1 MGVGSEQCFP
11 TEATATP
18 EGPEQMS
25 LPPSCSARCA
35 TPSRRWHAT
44 DYRYV
49 GGRYGGC
56 SEAQMMHEIYKHGPV
71 VAGFEAS
78 AALYSHRGD
87 AIYSSSSSGATAQ
100 TQDALASA
108 GSIDTAGSSTLDDPR
123 RRQVGMV
130 EDEPLPFNLLRGV
143 RNPGGRSNGDVEDA
157 TTRADDGTRSSKAA
171 GVRSPG
177 GGAHSFFERTN
188 HAVLVVGWGVEPDG
202 RKYWWAQNTW
212 GSEWGLVGYF
222 KMARGSDD
230 SAFESMAV
238 AIDVDGALPM
248 MLEQPRSGD
257 DVDEDVFLSGEG
269 RRQAALQRRSRRRQN
284 AHVALTP
291 EHAPP
296 PTPSPRFARIEE
308 PREHFGPWAGGS
320 DAAGAGAHHHSMLDS
335 LAHWLYGGS

>member
-18 EGPEQMS
+18 ERPEQMS

-87 AIYSSSSSGATAQ
+87 AIYSSSSSAAAAQ

-143 RNPGGRSNGDVEDA
+143 RNPGGRYGDVEDS

-222 KMARGSDD
+222 KMARGSDA
-230 SAFESMAV
+230 SAFESILAKHVVRLSLLRIRQHFVRVSHRGELLLRTLLV
-238 AIDVDGALPM
+238 ARIFVRVELHCELSVCL
-248 MLEQPRSGD
+248 LERFVVCITADAQD
-257 DVDEDVFLSGEG
+257 LVV
-269 RRQAALQRRSRRRQN
+269 
-284 AHVALTP
+284 V
-291 EHAPP
+291 APP
-296 PTPSPRFARIEE
+296 KGR
-308 PREHFGPWAGGS
+308 GQ
-320 DAAGAGAHHHSMLDS
+320 AHDQQQQQQR
-335 LAHWLYGGS
+335 